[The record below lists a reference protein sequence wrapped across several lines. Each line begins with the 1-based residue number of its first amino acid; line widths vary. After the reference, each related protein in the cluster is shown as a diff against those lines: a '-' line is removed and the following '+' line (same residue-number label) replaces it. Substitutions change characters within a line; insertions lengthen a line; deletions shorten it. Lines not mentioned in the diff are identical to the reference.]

1 MSATKNRLLGASL
14 GTGSKPSHN
23 SEKVY
28 FPYQGKVGFKC
39 IFLIL
44 ARFCLNTTHWGKSGN
59 LEEVFQITRV
69 ILAFSSCYENVLLIP
84 KSNAWLTC
92 LHKLFILLIN

>member
-1 MSATKNRLLGASL
+1 MSATKNRLPGASL
-14 GTGSKPSHN
+14 GTRSKPSHN

-28 FPYQGKVGFKC
+28 FAYQGKVGFNS
-39 IFLIL
+39 IFHIL
-44 ARFCLNTTHWGKSGN
+44 ARFCLNPTHWGKSRN
-59 LEEVFQITRV
+59 LERLFQNERV